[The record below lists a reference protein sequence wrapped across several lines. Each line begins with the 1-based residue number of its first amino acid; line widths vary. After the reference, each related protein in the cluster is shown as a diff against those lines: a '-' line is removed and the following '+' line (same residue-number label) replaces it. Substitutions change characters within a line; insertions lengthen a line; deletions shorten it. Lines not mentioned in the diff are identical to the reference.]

1 MVTAGELVPAA
12 GWQVFIALF
21 LRDPGS
27 TVTAVSG
34 CKIVYV

>member
-1 MVTAGELVPAA
+1 MFTAGELVPAA

-34 CKIVYV
+34 RKSVSL